1 MNENLSKEL
10 KAIGLRSVF
19 LNISACIIFFI
30 ITGVNISVPIGLLL
44 GTVLMFVYLIL
55 LYKSIEVSLS
65 GRREAYAKLK
75 MNIGYFLRLAVI
87 GLFFFASLRTEY
99 INSVAV
105 LIPIFYPK
113 IIYVGGAL
121 FKRKGGV

>member
-19 LNISACIIFFI
+19 LNISACIIFFL

-44 GTVLMFVYLIL
+44 GTVLMFIYLIL

-65 GRREAYAKLK
+65 GRESSAKLK

-87 GLFFFASLRTEY
+87 GIFFVASLQTDY